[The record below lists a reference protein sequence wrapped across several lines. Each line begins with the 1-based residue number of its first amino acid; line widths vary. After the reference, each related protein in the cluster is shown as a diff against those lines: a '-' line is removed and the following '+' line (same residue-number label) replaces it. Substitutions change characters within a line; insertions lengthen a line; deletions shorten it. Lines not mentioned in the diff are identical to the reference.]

1 MEIVRFLTEPSL
13 VLVSGIAIGFGWLYS
28 AVSSK
33 GHILGKWGAHT
44 ILGLVTTVGAIVL
57 GRWKGQINPQNGF
70 CWVVGMVSGILL
82 GYRGILRSTVSS
94 VLVQSGHDIRSDVL
108 AFVKNKLLREG
119 AEQTEQQAIAWLKQK
134 SEKNSVDGLRATAQ
148 LHDYIHG
155 LRESAVKEFE
165 RIGSAMREAIQQGR
179 GFTPDLSGYL
189 DQTVL
194 LYRELLADITGERNG
209 LWVALRRLQNIE
221 GGTGY
226 VTIIRKGDMD
236 DSARSKNSEP
246 VSADEG
252 LPKALEDDLNNAK
265 KPGRGVLLIG
275 PNEKKR
281 SARWK
286 RTPNDAR
293 GEDKFLMAAPITIR
307 RSGPK
312 GLVSREMVMIL
323 YANHSRNVFRRW
335 QCDIVRCCVDT
346 VSTALSL
353 AVPLTFSASAG
364 TGRLPLPGSDAPKP
378 QVAGETADVCAMKEV
393 TNVSS

>member
-1 MEIVRFLTEPSL
+1 MFS
-13 VLVSGIAIGFGWLYS
+13 
-28 AVSSK
+28 
-33 GHILGKWGAHT
+33 
-44 ILGLVTTVGAIVL
+44 
-57 GRWKGQINPQNGF
+57 
-70 CWVVGMVSGILL
+70 
-82 GYRGILRSTVSS
+82 
-94 VLVQSGHDIRSDVL
+94 
-108 AFVKNKLLREG
+108 
-119 AEQTEQQAIAWLKQK
+119 
-134 SEKNSVDGLRATAQ
+134 
-148 LHDYIHG
+148 
-155 LRESAVKEFE
+155 
-165 RIGSAMREAIQQGR
+165 
-179 GFTPDLSGYL
+179 
-189 DQTVL
+189 
-194 LYRELLADITGERNG
+194 IT
-209 LWVALRRLQNIE
+209 Q
-221 GGTGY
+221 
-226 VTIIRKGDMD
+226 D

-307 RSGPK
+307 RFGPK

-335 QCDIVRCCVDT
+335 QCDIVWCCVDT
-346 VSTALSL
+346 VPTALSL